1 MTQPVFVEPSKKT
14 VAPSAAQPMRLQRKC
29 ACGGTPGPRGE
40 CEACK
45 RKRLALQPKLTINQ
59 PGDRYEQEA
68 DRVAEQVVSEG
79 RNFGRKKE
87 KELLLMRS
95 AEASPGP
102 DMAPAIVHATL
113 AQNGHSL
120 DPTTRSEMEARF
132 GYDFSDVR
140 IHRDAQAAESAQS
153 VNARAFTVGSHV
165 VFDSGRYAPE
175 SLEGRRLL
183 AHELTHVV
191 QQAQGVGAGVQRQD
205 KPEER
210 IDVALVFG
218 DEETAMT
225 EGRSYAPT
233 ALRVISCADAKKKLL
248 ALGKPLGRV
257 YFVAHGNEEGEITI
271 DSPGGKL
278 RVKLSDCSKELSG
291 LPANIA
297 PTDLDFRACKLGEAP
312 KELEAA
318 RKGAGAKRAHAG
330 NCWSL
335 VKALPPLKVGGVDI
349 TSEGQ
354 LTDENRGQFDSALRQ
369 YLNQLKTD
377 DGRAVKNCL
386 SGLAAG
392 ETADNNFAK
401 IRRRYFQHKGNLS
414 AVWASPDYNFNW
426 QKGSICVKDMTSTTS
441 PCKIVTAAEPATA
454 SPPAEKKGASVDLP
468 SGGNEVAANLTSS
481 REEELAT

>member
-1 MTQPVFVEPSKKT
+1 MIFLAQ
-14 VAPSAAQPMRLQRKC
+14 ARSAAATVPPASRSFLQRNC
-29 ACGGTPGPRGE
+29 ACGGKAGPTGE
-40 CEACK
+40 CEQCK
-45 RKRLALQPKLTINQ
+45 RKRLRLQPKLAINQ
-59 PGDRYEQEA
+59 PGDRHEKEA
-68 DRVAEQVVSEG
+68 DRVAEQVVSG
-79 RNFGRKKE
+79 GLNFGKKKE
-87 KELLLMRS
+87 KESLLMRS
-95 AEASPGP
+95 AETPAGP
-102 DMAPAIVHATL
+102 DLAPPIVHATL
-113 AQNGHSL
+113 AQSGHPL
-120 DPTTRSEMEARF
+120 DSATRSEMEARF
-132 GYDFSDVR
+132 GHDFGDVR
-140 IHRDAQAAESAQS
+140 IHRNAQAAESARS
-153 VNARAFTVGSHV
+153 VDAHAFTVGSHV

-175 SLEGRRLL
+175 TLEGRRLL

-191 QQAQGVGAGVQRQD
+191 QQAQGVSAGVQRQD

-218 DEETAMT
+218 EEETAMI

-349 TSEGQ
+349 TSESQ
-354 LTDENRGQFDSALRQ
+354 LTDENRGQFDLALKQ

-386 SGLAAG
+386 SGLGAG
-392 ETADNNFAK
+392 ETADNNFPK
-401 IRRRYFQHKGNLS
+401 VRRRYFQHKGNLS

-426 QKGSICVKDMTSTTS
+426 QNGSICVKDMTSTTS
-441 PCKIVTAAEPATA
+441 PCKIVTAAEPAA
-454 SPPAEKKGASVDLP
+454 APAPAEKKGASADLP
-468 SGGNEVAANLTSS
+468 SGGNELAANLNNSPG
-481 REEELAT
+481 EEQVV